1 VQKIVVFLLLV
12 FSLPHFGQEST
23 ASPQVQT
30 FTLEAPQL
38 QTTKKIWLYLPKDYA
53 QSKQHYPVIYM
64 PDGQN
69 LFDAKTSYVGEWK
82 IDETLDRLNAQV
94 IVVGIE
100 HGGEK
105 RLEELTPFP
114 NAKYGG
120 GKGDA
125 YLAFLVQ
132 TLKPYIDSHYRT
144 KTNAKNTAIFGSSL
158 GGLMAFYA
166 SIKYP
171 DVFGKIGCFSPAFW
185 INREPL
191 NQLLAATK
199 EYKARIYLFCGD
211 QEGDDDMVKDM
222 QATEYWINTQRCS
235 CKKMNK
241 SVIIK
246 GGQHNEKMWSEQFE
260 KAYLWLFRI

>member
-1 VQKIVVFLLLV
+1 VY
-12 FSLPHFGQEST
+12 SQEST

-38 QTTKKIWLYLPKDYA
+38 QTTKKIWLYLPKDYVTSN
-53 QSKQHYPVIYM
+53 QKYPVIYM
-64 PDGQN
+64 MDGQN

-100 HGGEK
+100 HGGDK

-114 NAKYGG
+114 HAKYGG
-120 GKGDA
+120 GKGD
-125 YLAFLVQ
+125 LFLEFIVQ
-132 TLKPYIDSHYRT
+132 TLKPHIDTNYRT
-144 KTNAKNTAIFGSSL
+144 KSNLKNTAIFGSSL

-171 DVFGKIGCFSPAFW
+171 NVFGKVGCFSPAFW

-191 NQLLAATK
+191 NQLLTATDA
-199 EYKARIYLFCGD
+199 YKARIYLLCGD
-211 QEGDDDMVKDM
+211 QEGDDDMIKDM

-246 GGQHNEKMWSEQFE
+246 GGQHNEKLWSEQFE
-260 KAYLWLFRI
+260 KAYLWLF

>member
-1 VQKIVVFLLLV
+1 MAIQKIVGFLLY
-12 FSLPHFGQEST
+12 FYSLSFFGQEST
-23 ASPQVQT
+23 ASPQVQS
-30 FTLEAPQL
+30 FPLEAPQL

-69 LFDAKTSYVGEWK
+69 LFDATTSYVGEWN

-105 RLEELTPFP
+105 RMEELTPFP
-114 NAKYGG
+114 HAKYGG
-120 GKGDA
+120 GKGDN
-125 YLAFLVQ
+125 YLEFLVQ
-132 TLKPYIDSHYRT
+132 SLKPYIDSHYRT
-144 KTNAKNTAIFGSSL
+144 KSQAKNTAIFGSSL
-158 GGLMAFYA
+158 AGLIAFYA

-171 DVFGKIGCFSPAFW
+171 NVFGKVGCFSPAFW

-191 NQLLAATK
+191 NQLLAETK
-199 EYKARIYLFCGD
+199 EYKAKIYLLCGD
-211 QEGDDDMVKDM
+211 QEGDDAMVKDM
-222 QATEYWINTQRCS
+222 QATEYWINSQRCS

-241 SVIIK
+241 SVIVK

-260 KAYLWLFRI
+260 KAYLWLF